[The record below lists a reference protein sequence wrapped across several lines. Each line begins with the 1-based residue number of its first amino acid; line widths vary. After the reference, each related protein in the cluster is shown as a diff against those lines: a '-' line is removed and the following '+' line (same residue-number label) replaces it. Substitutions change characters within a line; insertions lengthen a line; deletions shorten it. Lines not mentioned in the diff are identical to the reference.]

1 MSTAIKY
8 APRELTDVIYPNHAV
23 HVRITAYAR
32 GEMDGHLILWG
43 PNGTGKT
50 TVANLLPYAISG
62 DSAWIE
68 SEDFDE
74 LLSKKDLKSYLLN
87 SCAVS
92 RMSTS
97 KKYFIV
103 FHEFDN
109 AKANVSKFWT
119 ALDKCGEDVMAII
132 TTNEPMQIH
141 QSIRS
146 RFDNIEFPKLK
157 ATQVLMRAQ
166 EILIAEGV
174 TLPDQDVLH
183 YLKQIEN
190 FGDLRKYFKK
200 LDEIIFIVKNNML
213 LPVVPNSNSRKPSL
227 SLVDN
232 KFSVLI

>member
-8 APRELTDVIYPNHAV
+8 TPRELNDVIYPNHAV
-23 HVRITAYAR
+23 HLRITAYAK

-50 TVANLLPYAISG
+50 SVANLLPYAISG
-62 DSAWIE
+62 NSAWIE

-87 SCAVS
+87 SCAAS

-97 KKYFIV
+97 KKYFLV

-119 ALDKCGEDVMAII
+119 ALDKCGEDIMAII

-141 QSIRS
+141 QSLRS

-157 ATQVLMRAQ
+157 ASQVIARAQ
-166 EILIAEGV
+166 EILRAEGV
-174 TLPDQDVLH
+174 NLPDHDVLH
-183 YLKQIEN
+183 YLTQIEH

-200 LDEIIFIVKNNML
+200 LDEIIFIVKNGFS
-213 LPVVPNSNSRKPSL
+213 LPVVPNGNSRKPTI
-227 SLVDN
+227 SLVNN